1 MLQFERQMEQV
12 VPLGAILAGQELMQV
27 TPIWYRPG
35 TQDVQLVWLS
45 QVAHEEGQIVHALLY
60 A

>member
-1 MLQFERQMEQV
+1 MEQV
-12 VPLGAILAGQELMQV
+12 VPLGAMLAGQELIQV